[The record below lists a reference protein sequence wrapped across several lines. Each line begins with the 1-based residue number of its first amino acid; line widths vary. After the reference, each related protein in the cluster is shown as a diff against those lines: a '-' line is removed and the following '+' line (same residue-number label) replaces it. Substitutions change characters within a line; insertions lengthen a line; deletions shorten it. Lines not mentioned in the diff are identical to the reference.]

1 MKTQSGLSLVEL
13 LVTISIATILLAIAV
28 PNYQRFM
35 EHGRISSAASNL
47 IGALN
52 FARSEAIRRG
62 VAVSLRNAS
71 GTKQWESGWTMFV
84 DNDGDGIQDAGD
96 NALRVGAALA
106 GGLTLRSTTSYAD
119 SITYRP
125 SGRSTQNGYFASC
138 QDNTLTN
145 ARTVIVN
152 ATGRI
157 RAGLDADN
165 NQIPELDDAT
175 NLTTCTP

>member
-13 LVTISIATILLAIAV
+13 MVTISIATILLAIAV
-28 PNYQRFM
+28 PNFQRFM
-35 EHGRISSAASNL
+35 ESGRISSATSNL
-47 IGALN
+47 MGALN
-52 FARSEAIRRG
+52 FARSESIRRG
-62 VAVSLRNAS
+62 VPVSLRNSLGGANW
-71 GTKQWESGWTMFV
+71 GGGWTMFV
-84 DNDGDGIQDAGD
+84 DNDGDGVQDAGD
-96 NALRVGAALA
+96 DTLRIGAALA
-106 GGLTLRSTTSYAD
+106 GGLSQRSTASYTNA
-119 SITYRP
+119 IIYRP
-125 SGRSTQNGYFASC
+125 NGRSTQNGHFAIC
-138 QDNTLTN
+138 QDDALAN

>member
-1 MKTQSGLSLVEL
+1 MVEL
-13 LVTISIATILLAIAV
+13 MVTISIATILLAIAV

-35 EHGRISSAASNL
+35 EQGRISSAASNL

-62 VAVSLRNAS
+62 VAVSLRNTS
-71 GTKQWESGWTMFV
+71 GSKQWESGWTMFV
-84 DNDGDGIQDAGD
+84 DNDGDGVQDAGD
-96 NALRVGAALA
+96 DTLRIGATLA

-119 SITYRP
+119 AIIYRP
-125 SGRSTQNGYFASC
+125 NGRSTQNGHFAAC
-138 QDNTLTN
+138 QDNALTN

-157 RAGLDADN
+157 RAGLDSDN

-175 NLTTCTP
+175 NLTSCSAP